1 MSHIVEAPAYPSY
14 STLRTTVTSGV
25 ARVTLDNPPL
35 NLLDAGLMTDL
46 RDLVGRL
53 REDSDVRVV
62 VFDSADPEFF
72 SAHGDGHFV
81 TSPETFAAVAEG
93 IPETTNPMQALHES
107 IRRLPQVTIGKI
119 AGFARGGGHEL
130 LLSMDM
136 RFAAIGRAAVA
147 QPESLLA
154 IIPGGGGTQYLP
166 RLAGRARA
174 LEMVLGGELL
184 DAQLAERYGLVN
196 RALPAAELDEF
207 VDTLADRI
215 AGLAPGVIA
224 GAKAAVDAALSGSY
238 TDGMQVENDHLTRLF
253 TPRAAERTVELFT
266 RGFQTRDGE
275 RDLEAILRA

>member
-1 MSHIVEAPAYPSY
+1 
-14 STLRTTVTSGV
+14 
-25 ARVTLDNPPL
+25 
-35 NLLDAGLMTDL
+35 
-46 RDLVGRL
+46 
-53 REDSDVRVV
+53 
-62 VFDSADPEFF
+62 
-72 SAHGDGHFV
+72 V

-238 TDGMQVENDHLTRLF
+238 TDGLRVENDHLTRLF

>member
-1 MSHIVEAPAYPSY
+1 MSHIVEVVAYPSY

-46 RDLVGRL
+46 RDLVERL
-53 REDSDVRVV
+53 REDGDVRVV

-238 TDGMQVENDHLTRLF
+238 TDGLRVENDHLTRLF

>member
-1 MSHIVEAPAYPSY
+1 MSHIVEAVAYPSY

-46 RDLVGRL
+46 RDLVERL
-53 REDSDVRVV
+53 REDGDVRVV

-81 TSPETFAAVAEG
+81 TSPETFAAVAKG

-238 TDGMQVENDHLTRLF
+238 TDGLRVENDHLTRLF